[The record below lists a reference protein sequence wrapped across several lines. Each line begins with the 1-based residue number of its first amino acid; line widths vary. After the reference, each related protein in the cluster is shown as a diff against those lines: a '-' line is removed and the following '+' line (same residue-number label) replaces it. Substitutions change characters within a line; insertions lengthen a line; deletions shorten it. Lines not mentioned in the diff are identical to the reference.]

1 MILKTLSL
9 KNFKQYNELELDFQ
23 EGLVGIVGKNGS
35 GKSSIFEGILLCLFG
50 SNNTDKEFY
59 KSSWAGPKDPVEL
72 QLSFELNQK
81 HYQIIRSFR
90 GKVMTH
96 KAELFDHQDQQI
108 ATGANTVNQQVT
120 ELLGMDK
127 EAFTRSVFSGQKE
140 LGIISGTTGEER
152 KKMVRKMVGLDQL
165 DHIQKIIRE
174 DRNHVRKHIQFQ
186 VEALIDTEAIK
197 GIQEEVKSTKKDLT
211 KVKKELEQK
220 SKKLE
225 KAIQVYQK
233 AKTIFDDQ
241 LHKQQAFQV
250 IQTKLAK
257 YQEHVLNFEE
267 REQSLKEEIKELEQ
281 LQTQLK
287 AKAPEIKEYEK
298 QEKKK
303 AQLEKDK
310 AKFDELKNLEAQQ
323 ERFQTGLTSIKEQI
337 STLEKSIKTLPQK
350 QKELE
355 VQTQHLSKSQT
366 LSKAWSEE
374 QLQLQNDLGAIEG
387 RIKER
392 AQNIQQIQTVGKDAD
407 CPTCFRPLAEVYD
420 STIKNLEKEIQQYET
435 AEKKKIETS
444 LAVLEKKI
452 FSESEKQEKTQKEI
466 TTLSSEI
473 DRLEED
479 QKELKE
485 QQERLI
491 NGEKHLQETA
501 KTIKALGKINFD
513 QAVFDQLS
521 EAIENGKEQYIEY
534 RTQLNRVT
542 EIKNKKVEAKEL
554 KERIVNGQK
563 VIKEQQSAIKK
574 IKYSEEQFHQTRAD
588 QGEKETAKNELQ
600 GEVEEQ
606 KRLLLITQNSLEK
619 LEQQITQHEKA
630 LDAIKEKKE
639 SQQELDELDGLFSAF
654 KTYILEKVRPTISNE
669 ASQLFER
676 ITNGRY
682 EGIEVDDNFEFHIF
696 ENGNSYPI
704 TRFSGGE
711 VDLANLCLRIGISK
725 AISELSGRGTSLGFL
740 GFDEVFGSQDEDRRF
755 GILHALEHLREKY
768 RQIYII
774 SHVNSVKEHFPAI
787 LQIHKTHQG
796 STAYW
801 Q

>member
-1 MILKTLSL
+1 MILKTLTL
-9 KNFKQYNELELDFQ
+9 KNFKQYSQLELDFQ

-50 SNNTDKEFY
+50 SNSTDKEFY
-59 KSSWAGPKDPVEL
+59 KSSWAGPKDHVEL
-72 QLSFELNQK
+72 QLSFEFNQK
-81 HYQIIRSFR
+81 HYQIVRSFR

-96 KAELFDHQDQQI
+96 KAELFDHKDEQI
-108 ATGANTVNQQVT
+108 ATGASAVNQQVA

-186 VEALIDTEAIK
+186 VEALLDTEAIK
-197 GIQEEVKSTKKDLT
+197 DIEEEVKSTKKDLT
-211 KVKKELEQK
+211 KVRKELEQK

-233 AKTIFDDQ
+233 AKSIFDEQ
-241 LHKQQAFQV
+241 LNKQQAFQV
-250 IQTKLAK
+250 IQTKLVK
-257 YQEHVLNFEE
+257 YQEHVRNFEE
-267 REQSLKEEIKELEQ
+267 REQSLQEEIKELEQ
-281 LQTQLK
+281 LKKQLK
-287 AKAPEIKEYEK
+287 AKAPEIKLYEK
-298 QEKKK
+298 QEKEK
-303 AQLEKDK
+303 AQLEKEK
-310 AKFDELKNLEAQQ
+310 TKYDELKNLEAQK
-323 ERFQTGLTSIKEQI
+323 ERFQNGLTNIKEQI
-337 STLEKSIKTLPQK
+337 TTLEKSLKELPQK
-350 QKELE
+350 LKGLKNQD
-355 VQTQHLSKSQT
+355 QYLSKSQAQNKT
-366 LSKAWSEE
+366 WIEE

-392 AQNIQQIQTVGKDAD
+392 AQNVQQIQAMGKDAD

-420 STIKNLEKEIQQYET
+420 ATIKNLAKEIKQYET
-435 AEKKKIETS
+435 TEKQKIEKA
-444 LAVLEKKI
+444 LASLEKKI
-452 FSESEKQEKTQKEI
+452 FSESEKQEKIQKEI
-466 TTLSSEI
+466 TILSSEI
-473 DRLEED
+473 DRLGEN

-485 QQERLI
+485 QKERLV
-491 NGEKHLQETA
+491 NGENHLQETA

-513 QAVFDQLS
+513 PTIFDQLIV
-521 EAIENGKEQYIEY
+521 AIENGKEQYIEY
-534 RTQLNRVT
+534 RTQLNRVE
-542 EIKNKKVEAKEL
+542 EIKEKKAEAKEL
-554 KERIVNGQK
+554 KDRVINGRK
-563 VIKEQQSAIKK
+563 VIKEQESAIKK
-574 IKYSEEQFHQTRAD
+574 MKFSEEQFHQTRTE
-588 QGEKETAKNELQ
+588 QGTKETAKNEVQ
-600 GEVEEQ
+600 IEVESQ
-606 KRLLLITQNSLEK
+606 NVLLINTKNHLEK
-619 LEQQITQHEKA
+619 LEQQIAQHEKA
-630 LDAIKEKKE
+630 LDAIKEKKQ
-639 SQQELDELDGLFSAF
+639 SLQELDELDGLFSAF

-696 ENGNSYPI
+696 ENGSSYPI

-774 SHVNSVKEHFPAI
+774 SHINSVKDSFPAI

-796 STAYW
+796 STAHW